1 LTALGVDFVQS
12 NSMSPA
18 VAIESLA
25 KTSNPP
31 KPPRV
36 PTV

>member
-1 LTALGVDFVQS
+1 
-12 NSMSPA
+12 MSPA

-31 KPPRV
+31 KPPRI
-36 PTV
+36 PTL